1 MGSFCSKMSLKKLF
15 CAVLVGLVIV
25 SLQGPLLV
33 SASSIQTKTVKI
45 GYYENDLFME
55 GASEDAVKT
64 GYAYEYFMKLAE
76 YTGWRYEYA
85 YGSFNDLY
93 QDLVDGKID
102 MLAGLAYR
110 DERVDLIGYP
120 EIAMGSETYNLIK
133 KEDNVDVTTDP
144 VSLRGHTI
152 GVLQSAVSNAL
163 EGYLVS
169 HNVKATIKYYTDNDK
184 LFEAFDRGDID
195 LLASEGAGTKFQ
207 RDYNVVL
214 TFGLSDYYICV
225 NKQKPELLRQ
235 LNEAQ
240 TNLLNDEPYFRSS
253 LSSKYF
259 ASSVSMQAFS
269 PLERTWLKEHDT
281 LTVGYL
287 NNYLPYS
294 DTDSSGE
301 PTGVITDVFSGILG
315 SLNIKDLAVEYV
327 GFDRYDDMISAIN
340 DDEIDAAFPVGGGLY
355 YSEINGIYQTHPL
368 VSVST
373 ELIYDNVVIN
383 PNAATFA
390 VNECNKMQQYYIK
403 TNYPDAE
410 LVTFESTKE
419 CLRAVQKHKV
429 DCTTLNGLRANE
441 ILKNQE
447 YSDLS
452 IRQLPFKD
460 DRGIG
465 VKIGNEGLLRLLN
478 RGIHILGE
486 DYTSNISYKYVEDLY
501 DYGLSNWL
509 DEHFLFVINSFF
521 IIVAAL
527 LIIHIIHASKLQR
540 EIKALKNASLN
551 QRMLM
556 ETSSERLRKPVSEI
570 HELAKMAATSRDDD
584 KLVEFSTNKI
594 VEASGTILSNID
606 ELVDLSLLGKHQLV
620 LKQDKTNI
628 LELIKNFESYM
639 MSKAEAKH
647 ITLTSSYESIISRD
661 VLVDNER
668 LTQILQNIFMNA
680 ITFTPHNGSVDF
692 KVTEQRC
699 NNPMITEFIFVI
711 KDDGIGISED
721 FKDIVF
727 DPFTREDTSFED
739 DTTGPGLGLTISKEL
754 ARLMDGDV
762 TLISEKDK
770 GTEVTVRIKCKIT
783 Y

>member
-1 MGSFCSKMSLKKLF
+1 MGSFFSKMSLKKLF
-15 CAVLVGLVIV
+15 CMCLVGLVIV

-76 YTGWRYEYA
+76 YTGWRYEYE
-85 YGSFNDLY
+85 YGSFTDLY
-93 QDLVDGKID
+93 QELVDGKID

-152 GVLQSAVSNAL
+152 GVLKSAVSNAL
-163 EGYLVS
+163 EAYLIS
-169 HNVKATIKYYTDNDK
+169 HNVKADIKYYEDNDK
-184 LFEAFDRGDID
+184 LFEAFERGDID

-225 NKQKPELLRQ
+225 NKQKPELLRE

-240 TNLLNDEPYFRSS
+240 TNMLNDEPYFRSA

-259 ASSVSMQAFS
+259 ASSVSVQAFS
-269 PLERTWLKEHDT
+269 PIERAWLKEHDT

-301 PTGVITDVFSGILG
+301 ATGVIRDVFSGIV
-315 SLNIKDLAVEYV
+315 SALNIEDLAVKYV
-327 GFDRYDDMISAIN
+327 GFDRYDDMIAAIN
-340 DDEIDAAFPVGGGLY
+340 NDEVDAAFPVGGGLY

-373 ELIYDNVVIN
+373 GLIYDNVVIN

-390 VNECNKMQQYYIK
+390 VNECNQMQQYYIK
-403 TNYPDAE
+403 TNYPDAK

-441 ILKNQE
+441 ILKNRQ
-447 YSDLS
+447 YADLS

-465 VKIGNEGLLRLLN
+465 VKIGDEGLLRLLN

-501 DYGLSNWL
+501 DYGFPNWL
-509 DEHFLFVINSFF
+509 DEHFLLVINVFVI
-521 IIVAAL
+521 IIAAL
-527 LIIHIIHASKLQR
+527 LIFHIIHISRLQR
-540 EIKALKNASLN
+540 KIKALNNASLN

-556 ETSSERLRKPVSEI
+556 QTSSERLRKPVSEI
-570 HELAKMAATSRDDD
+570 HELAKMAAKSTDDE
-584 KLVEFSTNKI
+584 KLVEFSANKI
-594 VEASGTILSNID
+594 VEASGTIIENIN
-606 ELVDLSLLGKHQLV
+606 ELVDLSELGKHKIV
-620 LKQDKTNI
+620 LNQDKTNI
-628 LELIKNFESYM
+628 LELIKKIESYM
-639 MSKAEAKH
+639 MSKAEKKQ
-647 ITLTSSYESIISRD
+647 ITFTASYNDIITRD
-661 VLVDNER
+661 VIVDADR
-668 LTQILQNIFMNA
+668 LTQVLTNVLKNA
-680 ITFTPHNGSVDF
+680 ITYTPSGGTVDF
-692 KVTEQRC
+692 TAIEQRC
-699 NNPMITEFIFVI
+699 SNPMLTEFIFNI
-711 KDDGIGISED
+711 KDNGIGISED
-721 FKDIVF
+721 FQDIVF
-727 DPFTREDTSFED
+727 EPFTREDESFED
-739 DTTGPGLGLTISKEL
+739 PTTGPGLGLTISRGL
-754 ARLMDGDV
+754 ARLMDGDI
-762 TLISEKDK
+762 TLTSEKDR
-770 GTEVTVRIKCKIT
+770 GTEVTVRIKCKIS